1 MSYNRYGGGSGGYQ
15 ERKVSIQIYLNY
27 ILIVSCLM
35 TIQIVRMS
43 KFFEILLRSSFRIKS
58 SDRAAQYVFFFI
70 SKRTRLKYS

>member
-1 MSYNRYGGGSGGYQ
+1 MSYNRYGGGGGGYQ

-43 KFFEILLRSSFRIKS
+43 KFFEILLRSSFKIKS
-58 SDRAAQYVFFFI
+58 VTAQLSNYILFYFKNELV
-70 SKRTRLKYS
+70 

>member
-1 MSYNRYGGGSGGYQ
+1 MSYNRYGGGGGGYQ

-43 KFFEILLRSSFRIKS
+43 KFFEILLRSSFKIKS
-58 SDRAAQYVFFFI
+58 VTAQLSNYILFHFKNELV
-70 SKRTRLKYS
+70 